1 MKRMSLIWS
10 AMSWPVRI
18 SVLFIGLFVLF
29 ALFGSLLTSFDFRQT
44 SLLARLKPPSFWGG
58 SPDHFLGTD
67 DRGRDLVAR
76 LAAGAQVTL
85 LVAVTGTLIGAVLG
99 SFLGLV
105 AGGKRGRTEGIIM
118 MAVDVQASIP
128 IIIIA
133 LFVLAIFKSS
143 LTLLILMIG
152 FAGWET
158 YARLV
163 RAATLSVRERGYVTA
178 ERVLGASTS
187 RIYLRHILPNIFSV
201 ILVQFTINLPLTV
214 LLETGLSF
222 LGLGVQP
229 PMTSLGE
236 IMSNGRDRLTT
247 AWWLTMFPG
256 GIIFCLALSVSML
269 GDWLRDQLDPT
280 LRSAGVRTG

>member
-1 MKRMSLIWS
+1 MRRIGAIWS
-10 AMSWPVRI
+10 AMPWAVRI
-18 SVLFIGLFVLF
+18 SAIFTGLFVLF
-29 ALFGSLLTSFDFRQT
+29 ALFGPLLSHFDFRQT
-44 SLLARLKPPSFWGG
+44 SLLERLKPPSFLGG
-58 SPDHFLGTD
+58 DPKHLLGTD

-76 LAAGAQVTL
+76 LAMGSQVTL

-105 AGGKRGRTEGIIM
+105 AGGRRGRLESIIM

-143 LTLLILMIG
+143 LTLLIIMIG
-152 FAGWET
+152 FGGWET

-163 RAATLSVRERGYVTA
+163 RAATLSVRERGYITA
-178 ERVLGASTS
+178 ERVMGASTA
-187 RIYLRHILPNIFSV
+187 RIYLRHILPNIFNV

-256 GIIFCLALSVSML
+256 GIIVCLALSVSIM

-280 LRSAGVRTG
+280 LRNRGARNG